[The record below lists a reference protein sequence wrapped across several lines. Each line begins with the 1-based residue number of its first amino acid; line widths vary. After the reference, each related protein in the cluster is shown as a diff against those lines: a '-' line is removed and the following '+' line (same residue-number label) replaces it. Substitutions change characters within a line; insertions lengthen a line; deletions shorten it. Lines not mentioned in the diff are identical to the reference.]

1 MSRIPDR
8 KIIPVV
14 ATLLLSSF
22 VYGLTLMIPRMG
34 EWLRPPDRTAAG
46 LVQDTVR
53 KQEPAKDS
61 LFRIAMAS
69 ADLSEKSGDFSG
81 AIAFLE
87 NALKIK
93 PGHPGVNE
101 RITRL
106 KKQVSGQ
113 AGAME
118 ESKKAMASGD
128 QYFSKKDYL
137 NAKAAYQLA
146 IDEYPGNTAAK
157 EKLQKTMELLRSQKA
172 QNILFDVAIAAA
184 DKLFQAGDYEK
195 ARTEYENAGKLL
207 PGDPYPKNRINEIIK
222 ILVDQ
227 KVRDDEYAKAVASAD
242 KSFATNNLQLALL
255 DFKKASGIKPAEKYP
270 QQKIREI
277 NDILAK
283 QKQIDDAYNQAV
295 AAGDQHF
302 KVRKYQDAIKSY
314 QQALVVKPEQ
324 VYPQSRIMEIE
335 SLLAR
340 ITKEKEDYEQ
350 YITLADSL
358 YIEKQYL
365 KAREQY
371 LLASSVKPNEN
382 YPREMVSKADK
393 MLSGQ
398 EEAIALAL
406 LARYNRIVLQAD
418 SLMAANELEPA
429 RAEYSKASN
438 LKPGESYPKEQI
450 RAIDDALAAALRN
463 KDEAY
468 QKAISAGEKAL
479 SNRIF
484 ELALS
489 EFKMAQILKPDETYP
504 KEKITETEKLI
515 ALDAAR
521 KAEDARYTAA
531 IAGGDSLFVLR
542 QYQTAKQKFTDA
554 LAIKPR
560 EVYPRNRIAEI
571 DAMLAEAE
579 RLIKTD
585 KQYHDLI
592 AKADNSFQA
601 GQYQEARSGFAS
613 AKALKPDEIYPKEKI
628 AEIDRILTDLEA
640 AKAMDNQYRSTIA
653 LADKQF
659 IAKTYDVA
667 RTSYESALK
676 LKPSETYPAGRIE
689 EIDRILAGIEV
700 ARLADENYR
709 KAVELADRLFS
720 DSAYMESRDEYA
732 RALTIKPQERYPVT
746 RMAEIETILA
756 DRARRDAQEKEYAGL
771 VADGN
776 RRMDEK
782 AYNEAKEK
790 YLAALKLKPQENY
803 PAGRIAE
810 ADSALAELAR
820 LNLLEE
826 QYQAS
831 VTKADALF
839 NEKNYE
845 GARSEYRIAAG
856 FKPAEK
862 YPAGQIDKI
871 DRILSDMAEADR
883 ILTEKYQ
890 AALNRADQLLSEK
903 SYDKSVREYEKASEY
918 KPAEDY
924 PKQQIEEIR
933 KILTDIAKQKEI
945 DDEFS
950 TLMAEG
956 ERLFAEKS
964 YEPARTKFNGAL
976 ELKPGASQPLSRIG
990 EIDRA
995 LAEEARLRDL
1005 ESQYQAAISLADQ
1018 TFLSGDYAAARDS
1031 YLKAG
1036 TIKPSETYP
1045 SAKIKE
1051 IDDLLAEQERM
1062 RTLEENYNKVIA
1074 DADQQ
1079 FASSNLEGARSGYT
1093 AALALKPNEAYPT
1106 GKIAE
1111 IDKVL
1116 AELRAREEAFKGFIK
1131 RGDQLFAEKK
1141 YEESRN
1147 EYTGALDIRPGDS
1160 YAKDRIAE
1168 ITRIQEEL
1176 LGKQKYYENLVA
1188 EADQLFNDKK
1198 FVKSKENY
1206 QRATDL
1212 FPDQAW
1218 PKERIRVITAKL
1230 DSIYRVAKA
1239 NYDLSVRN
1247 GDISYRNRD
1256 YTSALEAYAEA
1267 AGYLPS
1273 EPYPAEMIA
1282 KIRKRIIDNKVVDIL
1297 TSAVTIK
1304 DNQEKRFDFT
1314 PIAFGSR
1321 SDAYFYIK
1329 LRNLSDKPIS
1339 VMVRYGRDGA
1349 QNGGVIMRN
1358 ISFRGKDSERMVI
1371 VYDQDPWIRNDNNW
1385 VGLVP
1390 QGGDIEVSLI
1400 QIARDPKD

>member
-22 VYGLTLMIPRMG
+22 VYGLTLMMPRMG
-34 EWLRPPDRTAAG
+34 EWLRPPDNFSAVM
-46 LVQDTVR
+46 VQDTMR

-61 LFRIAMAS
+61 LFRSAIAS

-81 AIAFLE
+81 AIVSLE

-93 PGHPGVNE
+93 PGHPGVSE
-101 RITRL
+101 RIARL
-106 KKQVSGQ
+106 KTQ
-113 AGAME
+113 ASQQSGAME
-118 ESKKAMASGD
+118 ESKKAMALGD
-128 QYFSKKDYL
+128 QYFNRKDYL
-137 NAKAAYQLA
+137 NAKAAFQLA

-222 ILVDQ
+222 IQVDQ
-227 KVRDDEYAKAVASAD
+227 KVKDDEYAKAIASAD

-277 NDILAK
+277 NDILTK
-283 QKQIDDAYNQAV
+283 QKQIDDAYNQAI
-295 AAGDQHF
+295 AAADQHF

-340 ITKEKEDYEQ
+340 ITKEKEEYER
-350 YITLADSL
+350 YIASADSL

-365 KAREQY
+365 MAREQY
-371 LLASSVKPNEN
+371 LMASSVKPNEN

-406 LARYNRIVLQAD
+406 LARYTRIVQQAD
-418 SLMAANELEPA
+418 SLMAGNELEPA
-429 RAEYSKASN
+429 RAEYNKASN
-438 LKPGESYPKEQI
+438 LRPGEGYPKERI

-468 QKAISAGEKAL
+468 QKAISAGDKAL

-489 EFKMAQILKPDETYP
+489 EFKMAQLLKPEETYP
-504 KEKITETEKLI
+504 KEKIAETEKLI

-521 KAEDARYTAA
+521 KAEDARYTAT
-531 IAGGDSLFVLR
+531 IAGGDSLFTLR
-542 QYQTAKQKFTDA
+542 EFQPAKQKFRDA
-554 LAIKPR
+554 LAIKPK
-560 EVYPRNRIAEI
+560 EAYPRNRIAEI
-571 DAMLAEAE
+571 DAMLAETE
-579 RLIKTD
+579 RLLKAD
-585 KQYHDLI
+585 KQYNDLI
-592 AKADNSFQA
+592 VKADNSFQA
-601 GQYQEARSGFAS
+601 RQYQEAKTGYSS
-613 AKALKPDEIYPKEKI
+613 AKALKPDEIYPKEKM
-628 AEIDRILTDLEA
+628 AEIDRILADLEA
-640 AKAMDNQYRSTIA
+640 AKAMDDQYRSTIA

-659 IAKTYDVA
+659 NAKTYDVA

-676 LKPSETYPAGRIE
+676 LKPSETYPAGRVE
-689 EIDRILAGIEV
+689 EIDRILAGLEA

-709 KAVELADRLFS
+709 KAVETADRLFS

-732 RALTIKPQERYPVT
+732 RAMTIKPEERYPVA

-756 DRARRDAQEKEYAGL
+756 DRARKDAQEKEYAGL
-771 VADGN
+771 VAEGN

-782 AYNEAKEK
+782 AYTEAKEK
-790 YLAALKLKPQENY
+790 YLAALKIKPQEKY

-810 ADSALAELAR
+810 ADNALAELAR
-820 LNLLEE
+820 LRLLEE

-839 NEKNYE
+839 NSQDYE
-845 GARSEYRIAAG
+845 GAKSGYQVAAG

-862 YPAGQIDKI
+862 YPAGQIEKI
-871 DRILSDMAEADR
+871 DRILADRAEADR
-883 ILTEKYQ
+883 MLTEKYQ
-890 AALNRADQLLSEK
+890 AAVKQADKLLAEK
-903 SYDKSVREYEKASEY
+903 SYDKSIKEYEKASEL
-918 KPAEDY
+918 KPGEAY
-924 PKQQIEEIR
+924 PKQQMEEVR
-933 KILTDIAKQKEI
+933 KILADIAKQKEI
-945 DDEFS
+945 DDEFKQVV
-950 TLMAEG
+950 ADG
-956 ERLFAEKS
+956 EKLFSDKS
-964 YEPARTKFNGAL
+964 YEPAKTKFTRAL
-976 ELKPGASQPLSRIG
+976 ELKPGAPQPLARIG
-990 EIDRA
+990 DIDRI
-995 LAEEARLRDL
+995 LADEAQARET
-1005 ESQYQAAISLADQ
+1005 ESRYQAVIAGADQ
-1018 TFLSGDYAAARDS
+1018 QFTAGEYVMAREA
-1031 YLKAG
+1031 YQNAIN
-1036 TIKPSETYP
+1036 IKPSETYP
-1045 SAKIKE
+1045 SARIKE
-1051 IDDLLAEQERM
+1051 IDQLLAEQQRLK
-1062 RTLEENYNKVIA
+1062 TLEESYTRAIA
-1074 DADQQ
+1074 DADRQ
-1079 FASSNLEGARSGYT
+1079 FSSSDWNGAKSGYM
-1093 AALALKPNEAYPT
+1093 AALALKPDEPYPT

-1111 IDKVL
+1111 IDKIL
-1116 AELRAREEAFKGFIK
+1116 AEIKAKEDAFRGFITT
-1131 RGDQLFAEKK
+1131 GDQLFSVKK
-1141 YEESRN
+1141 YEESRS
-1147 EYTGALDIRPGDS
+1147 EYAGALEIRPGDS
-1160 YAKDRIAE
+1160 YAKEKIAE
-1168 ITRIQEEL
+1168 IARIQEEL
-1176 LGKQKYYENLVA
+1176 LGKQKFYENLVA
-1188 EADQLFNDKK
+1188 EADRLFNDRE
-1198 FVKSKENY
+1198 FTKSKENY

-1212 FPDQAW
+1212 FPDQSW

-1239 NYDLSVRN
+1239 NYDMAIRN
-1247 GDISYRNRD
+1247 GDGSFRNRD
-1256 YTSALEAYAEA
+1256 YTSALEAYTEA
-1267 AGYLPS
+1267 TGFLPS
-1273 EPYPAEMIA
+1273 EPYPLEMIA

-1297 TSAVTIK
+1297 TSAATIK
-1304 DNQEKRFDFT
+1304 DNQEKRFNFN

-1329 LRNLSDKPIS
+1329 LRNLSDKPIN

-1358 ISFRGKDSERMVI
+1358 ISFSGKDSERMVI